1 MPSPKPRRIVP
12 SRSLERFVGRWLVSI
27 PVALAPAWLSAEL
40 FRLPAGRVC
49 AAMNRSLQEQ
59 VSGPEATRLQQNCR
73 EAIDESVNFWLL
85 WLIWALLIRASYRY
99 WPLLVAMV
107 VEGEKHDF

>member
-1 MPSPKPRRIVP
+1 MPSPKPIRIVP
-12 SRSLERFVGRWLVSI
+12 SRSLERFVGRWLVAI

-49 AAMNRSLQEQ
+49 AVMNRSLQEQ
-59 VSGPEATRLQQNCR
+59 VSGSVAKRLQQDCR
-73 EAIDESVNFWLL
+73 QATDESVNLWLL
-85 WLIWALLIRASYRY
+85 WLIWALLIRSSYRY

>member
-1 MPSPKPRRIVP
+1 MPSPKPIRIVP
-12 SRSLERFVGRWLVSI
+12 SRSLERFVGRWLVAI

-49 AAMNRSLQEQ
+49 AVMNRSLQEQ
-59 VSGPEATRLQQNCR
+59 VSGSVAKRLQQDCR
-73 EAIDESVNFWLL
+73 QATDKSVRLWLL
-85 WLIWALLIRASYRY
+85 WLIWVLLIRSSYRY